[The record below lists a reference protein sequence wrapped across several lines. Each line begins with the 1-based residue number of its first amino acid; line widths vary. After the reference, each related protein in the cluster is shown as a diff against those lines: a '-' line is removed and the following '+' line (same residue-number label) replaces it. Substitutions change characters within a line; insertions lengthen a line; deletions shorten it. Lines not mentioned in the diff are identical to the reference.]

1 MERGSLSY
9 FNKQY
14 VLRLSLI
21 YRERLPAV
29 CCVSYFIAK
38 QLHIASVRVYE
49 REKPST
55 ILLSS
60 LSERR
65 KFHN

>member
-29 CCVSYFIAK
+29 YRVSYFIER
-38 QLHIASVRVYE
+38 LHIASVRVYE
-49 REKPST
+49 RGKPST
-55 ILLSS
+55 FLLSS
-60 LSERR
+60 LSERQ
-65 KFHN
+65 KIHN